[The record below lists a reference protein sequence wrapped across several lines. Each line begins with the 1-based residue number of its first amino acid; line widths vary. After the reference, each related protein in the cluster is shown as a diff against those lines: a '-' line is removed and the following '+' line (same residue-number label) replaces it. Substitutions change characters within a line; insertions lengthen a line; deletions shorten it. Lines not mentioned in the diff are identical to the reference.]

1 MPFYYELISRNAA
14 IAPKKTLMEYLV
26 HHYAVK
32 WKVYSAVDAD
42 PEREAVL
49 ELLKKA
55 HEKVLFAL
63 YGKVAA
69 KQLSYTEHLTE
80 LKSAPLSHKR
90 AVAKSMA
97 IIPTAAAATFIGMPE
112 TRLREMK
119 DKALFGDQYLG
130 RQCFSEDEMVLLALN
145 PGWAE
150 RFAPRAST
158 EEIVLPDSSYL
169 DAMIF
174 VDEDFAAA
182 YTDMDVHEVLMQVT
196 PTKRRYGTYGRHR
209 QIRLSDLE
217 KIRVAK
223 LNASA

>member
-1 MPFYYELISRNAA
+1 MPSYYELISRNAA
-14 IAPKKTLMEYLV
+14 IDQKKILMEYLV
-26 HHYAVK
+26 HHYAQK
-32 WKVYSAVDAD
+32 WNVYFAVDAGA
-42 PEREAVL
+42 EREAVL
-49 ELLKKA
+49 ELIKKV
-55 HEKVLFAL
+55 HEKVLLAL
-63 YGKVAA
+63 YGKVVA
-69 KQLSYTEHLTE
+69 KQVSYTEHLTE
-80 LKSAPLSHKR
+80 LKSAPLSRKR

-130 RQCFSEDEMVLLALN
+130 RQCFSEDEIVLLALN

-150 RFAPRAST
+150 HFVPVAST

-174 VDEDFAAA
+174 VDEDFATA
-182 YTDMDVHEVLMQVT
+182 YTDLHIREVLKQVT
-196 PTKRRYGTYGRHR
+196 PTKRRCGTYSLRR

-223 LNASA
+223 LNASD